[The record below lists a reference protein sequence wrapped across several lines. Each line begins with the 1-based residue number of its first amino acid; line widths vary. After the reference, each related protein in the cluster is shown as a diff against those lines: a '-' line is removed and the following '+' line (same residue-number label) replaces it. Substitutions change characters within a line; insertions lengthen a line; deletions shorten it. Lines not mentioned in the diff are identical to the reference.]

1 MQCLH
6 KSGAGEPL
14 LLLSTGQI
22 ELQALRLR
30 LYAKGVAF
38 EGDTDAHGPH

>member
-1 MQCLH
+1 VLH

-14 LLLSTGQI
+14 LLLITGQI
-22 ELQALRLR
+22 ELQTLRVR
-30 LYAKGVAF
+30 LYA